1 MLALGPHFENQG
13 LWAGTPTPGM
23 GRGGGVGEEQWIAG
37 HRLQAQRWVMAGKL
51 GSQTGSEV
59 GSGTSTSLRAFLFQV
74 SVTLRVQV
82 TKWA

>member
-1 MLALGPHFENQG
+1 
-13 LWAGTPTPGM
+13 M
-23 GRGGGVGEEQWIAG
+23 GRGGGVGEEHWIAG

>member
-59 GSGTSTSLRAFLFQV
+59 GSGTSMSLRAFLFQV